1 MYIDLPMSHICF
13 PSGPDKQLQLWSTA
27 IKRMKTKVNK
37 TIKHSKSF
45 IIFKYLNRIFM
56 IFIKTF
62 FISAIVLQEVF
73 NWVLKEIPDGV
84 NVALLC
90 LVIGLEAWSAGKCE
104 GSKWSWFK
112 FCIWLIG
119 MVIQVLLS
127 VFDDFNLFYV

>member
-1 MYIDLPMSHICF
+1 MYIDLPISHICF

-84 NVALLC
+84 NVASTLPCDWSRSLKRWKMRRFEME
-90 LVIGLEAWSAGKCE
+90 LV
-104 GSKWSWFK
+104 
-112 FCIWLIG
+112 
-119 MVIQVLLS
+119 
-127 VFDDFNLFYV
+127 